1 MPRSIDSLLFT
12 FLLVF
17 SVSVKAECSGIKDMI
32 VELLYVVLNF
42 TLVGSILVLIYD
54 FIKKTD

>member
-1 MPRSIDSLLFT
+1 
-12 FLLVF
+12 
-17 SVSVKAECSGIKDMI
+17 MI

>member
-1 MPRSIDSLLFT
+1 
-12 FLLVF
+12 
-17 SVSVKAECSGIKDMI
+17 MI
-32 VELLYVVLNF
+32 VELLYAVSVLNF